1 MMKVDILILT
11 TAYPIC
17 NDGWVKKKK
26 LEMEDESRNTF
37 NAFKDECLRD
47 H

>member
-1 MMKVDILILT
+1 MKVDILILT

-17 NDGWVKKKK
+17 NDGWVKKK